1 MCPPSVAAQ
10 SQRVGWRLGV
20 NSRLRCHT
28 TGSQCARVWN
38 VALPDY
44 TGHAGPGLRT
54 PLLPRAPRPAP
65 PRRRPTA
72 RPCEAQQRCP
82 GRAGPCP
89 GAVGPTRGRAA
100 AAHRTAGAT
109 ALEEP
114 LRGAETPRH
123 RRCGP
128 RGSGRAWERGG
139 AHQAAEDP
147 RTLPVPHSPAM
158 AAPAPP
164 GPRAAAFGRRPSA
177 FLPGRDGA
185 GRPALGA
192 ASRARGRRGK
202 CGEGKRS
209 AGPGAARAV
218 PGQVPPESPRTH
230 TGVPIALISAVKRFF
245 KCLCSPARPV

>member
-82 GRAGPCP
+82 GHAPARSARPAAGPRPRTEPPGRPRWRSHCGARRHRDIGAAAPEAPAGPGSAAALTKPPRIPGPCP
-89 GAVGPTRGRAA
+89 SRTHRPWQPRPRPARGLRPSDGGLRPSCQAGTGRGGRLWAPPPGPGAGEGS
-100 AAHRTAGAT
+100 
-109 ALEEP
+109 
-114 LRGAETPRH
+114 AE
-123 RRCGP
+123 
-128 RGSGRAWERGG
+128 RGSGALGRGQPG
-139 AHQAAEDP
+139 RYRGRSP
-147 RTLPVPHSPAM
+147 LSPPVPTPAFPSP
-158 AAPAPP
+158 
-164 GPRAAAFGRRPSA
+164 
-177 FLPGRDGA
+177 
-185 GRPALGA
+185 
-192 ASRARGRRGK
+192 
-202 CGEGKRS
+202 
-209 AGPGAARAV
+209 
-218 PGQVPPESPRTH
+218 
-230 TGVPIALISAVKRFF
+230 
-245 KCLCSPARPV
+245 